1 MKTKISLGIVVL
13 LILIQFIPIKKNED
27 TNNEFDI
34 INASSASEEVA
45 GILKTSCYD
54 CHSNATSYPWYSKIA
69 PVNFL
74 LARHIKEGKEHVNFS
89 EWKYYDENKQIKMAE
104 ESIEMLEKGEMP
116 LSSYTLI
123 HKEAI
128 LNEAQKAVLIDFFKG
143 I

>member
-34 INASSASEEVA
+34 INTSSASEEVA
-45 GILKTSCYD
+45 TILKTSCYD
-54 CHSNATSYPWYSKIA
+54 CHSNATNYPWYSKIA
-69 PVNFL
+69 PVNFM

-89 EWKYYDENKQIKMAE
+89 EWKYYDGNKQIKMAE

-128 LNEAQKAVLIDFFKG
+128 LNGAQKAVLIDFFKG